1 MLKKLFYT
9 LCLVV
14 VFAVGAYAQDVK
26 TELTDAK
33 GIGNTQENEFYLIAA
48 TISASGQDES
58 TAGDGNILLKKIKII
73 NLGPVVNWKGYDY
86 APTVSADGKTLFYV
100 SNRPGSVKTKD
111 DDWSHDFWASKK
123 LYTTDSVFFKPFNI
137 DTLYE
142 WGDLGVNTKLNE
154 GAASIAADKQSL
166 YFTGCNREDGFG
178 SCDIY
183 KTTIDGDKW
192 GRPVNLGPNVNC
204 EKFDSQPSIAADQS
218 RIYFVSARKGPNSNG
233 DNYQKNFDIWY
244 SDFDPDMEEWKP
256 AQNLE
261 AINTSGREES
271 PFIAA
276 DGVTLF
282 FASNGHSPNYGGMDF
297 YKTVYDNE
305 TKTWSKP
312 ENLGQPIN
320 TKDDEQFITLPASGD
335 VLYFSSRRTDLP
347 NYQGNLDIF
356 MAFVPKFFRTKLVTV
371 KVKDEC
377 TGEFLPATVSVF
389 NPVINKTFTDEVTQ
403 SKTEMQFIVKDTD
416 YGNPKDSIKQIDFEI
431 TASNPNYVPKKVAQ
445 RVIRPEITEDETEA
459 SKTAE
464 TLEITITLGERP
476 ILAAQ
481 VEEGDYIKRSKKFD
495 PKVAGYAGLVMEQI
509 QTWDLY
515 PLLNYVFFDLGSSKL
530 PDRYILFKN
539 QQQTK
544 FFADTSIAG
553 GTLNKYYHI
562 LNIYGFRLNRYP
574 DAKIEIVGT
583 ADGTMTEEKR
593 PGLTEERAK
602 AVYNYFKDIWQ
613 ISPDR
618 MKLSFLPKPKVVSN
632 LKDSLGIVEN
642 RRTEILCDDWRI
654 MQPVF
659 DKDPKT
665 FPQPETMNWVLKNGI
680 EDQIIEKRRIEIT
693 RGGKSW
699 KTLNDLKLGKD
710 TVLWDWQD
718 EDGAYPK
725 DEEQYVAQLIITTK
739 GGKECKSDPI
749 VVPVM
754 QVTSEKK
761 KVVMGSDSTWETYNL
776 ILFPFDKSDAGPI
789 NERIMREYVYER
801 VKPTS
806 WCEVVGHT
814 DVVGLYEHNQ
824 RLSDRRATTVRNGIN
839 AETKSR
845 YGVLLVRGVGEDEPL
860 YTNELPEGR
869 FYNRTVQVVIRTP
882 VSEYEK

>member
-1 MLKKLFYT
+1 M
-9 LCLVV
+9 
-14 VFAVGAYAQDVK
+14 
-26 TELTDAK
+26 
-33 GIGNTQENEFYLIAA
+33 AA
-48 TISASGQDES
+48 TISATGQDES
-58 TAGDGNILLKKIKII
+58 GGGSILGKKIRII
-73 NLGPVVNWKGYDY
+73 NLGPVINWKGYDY

-100 SNRPGSVKTKD
+100 SNRQGSVKTKD
-111 DDWSHDFWASKK
+111 GDWSHDFWASKK
-123 LYTTDSVFFKPFNI
+123 LTITDSVFFTPYNI
-137 DTLYE
+137 DTLYQF
-142 WGDLGVNTKLNE
+142 GDLGVNTMLNE
-154 GAASIAADKQSL
+154 GAASLAADKQSL

-183 KTTIDGDKW
+183 STTIDGDKW
-192 GRPVNLGPNVNC
+192 SRPVNMGPNVNC
-204 EKFDSQPSIAADQS
+204 EKFDSQPSIAADKS
-218 RIYFVSARKGPNSNG
+218 KIFFVSARKGPNSNG

-244 SDFDPDMEEWKP
+244 SDWDPDLEEWKP

-261 AINTSGREES
+261 VINTPGREES

-282 FASNGHSPNYGGMDF
+282 FASNGHSPNLGGMDF
-297 YKTVYDNE
+297 YRTVLNPE

-312 ENLGQPIN
+312 ENIGAPIN

-335 VLYFSSRRTDLP
+335 VVYFSSRRTDLTG
-347 NYQGNLDIF
+347 YQGNLDIF

-377 TGEFLPATVSVF
+377 TGEFLPAQVSVF
-389 NPVINKTFTDEVTQ
+389 NPVLNKTFSDDVTE

-416 YGNPKDSIKQIDFEI
+416 YGNPKDSINQIDFEI
-431 TASNPNYVPKKVAQ
+431 TASNPSYIAKKVAQ
-445 RVIRPEITEDETEA
+445 RVVRPEITEDEEA
-459 SKTAE
+459 AAKYAE
-464 TLEITITLGERP
+464 NLEITITLGERP
-476 ILAAQ
+476 VLAAK
-481 VEEGDYIKRSKKFD
+481 VEEGDFIKRSKKFD
-495 PKVAGYAGLVMEQI
+495 PKLAGYEGLVMEQI

-515 PLLNYVFFDLGSSKL
+515 PLLNYVFFDVGSSKL

-539 QQQTK
+539 NNQTK

-574 DAKIEIVGT
+574 DTKIEIVGT
-583 ADGTMTEEKR
+583 CDGTTPEEKR
-593 PGLTEERAK
+593 AGLTEERAK

-613 ISPDR
+613 ISTDR
-618 MKLSFLPKPKVVSN
+618 MKLTYLPKPKVVSN
-632 LKDSLGIVEN
+632 LKDSFGIVEN
-642 RRTEILCDDWRI
+642 RRTEILCDDWRV

-665 FPQPETMNWVLKNGI
+665 FPQPETMEWVLKNGI
-680 EDQIIEKRRIEIT
+680 EDKIIDKRRIEIK
-693 RGGKSW
+693 RNGQPW
-699 KTLNDLKLGKD
+699 KTLEDLKLGKD
-710 TVLWDWQD
+710 NVGWDWQND
-718 EDGAYPK
+718 DAAYPK
-725 DEEQYVAQLIITTK
+725 DDAEYVAQLIVTTK
-739 GGKECKSDPI
+739 SGKECKSDPI

-761 KVVMGSDSTWETYNL
+761 KVAIGGDSTLERYNL

-814 DVVGLYEHNQ
+814 DIVGLYEHNQ
-824 RLSDRRATTVRNGIN
+824 KLSDRRATTVRNGIN
-839 AETKSR
+839 SETKSR
-845 YGVLLVRGVGEDEPL
+845 YGVLLVRGVGEDEAL

-882 VSEYEK
+882 VTEYEK